1 MVNIRVTVSGP
12 EDTDPEEP
20 EWEEPR
26 PAVNTQVSIE
36 PVADQLRVVLPLVK
50 TLAGVAVRSTLLAGA
65 ATVTVTEEA
74 SVVTPLVQVMVYVV
88 VTAGVRAS
96 EPATPT

>member
-1 MVNIRVTVSGP
+1 MVYTRVSVSTP
-12 EDTDPEEP
+12 VDTDPEEP
-20 EWEEPR
+20 EWDEFSPKTK
-26 PAVNTQVSIE
+26 TQVSIE
-36 PVADQLRVVLPLVK
+36 PVVAQSRVVLFPV
-50 TLAGVAVRSTLLAGA
+50 TMVDRVAVRSTLLAGA
-65 ATVTVTEEA
+65 PTVTVTEEA